1 MSYVRAKEFAE
12 RNIKIMMQQV
22 TVPSKQ
28 EWAKRNFELMSRIN
42 YKDMSEKLQELTTFV
57 ESRSSTIMSEKSCGY
72 TFN

>member
-1 MSYVRAKEFAE
+1 MRAKEFAE
-12 RNIKIMMQQV
+12 RNIKIMKQQV
-22 TVPSKQ
+22 AVPSKQ

-57 ESRSSTIMSEKSCGY
+57 ESRSSAIMSEKSCGY

>member
-1 MSYVRAKEFAE
+1 MRAKEFAE
-12 RNIKIMMQQV
+12 RNIMIMKQQV
-22 TVPSKQ
+22 NVPSNQ

-57 ESRSSTIMSEKSCGY
+57 ESRSSAIMSEKSCGY

>member
-1 MSYVRAKEFAE
+1 MRAKEFAE
-12 RNIKIMMQQV
+12 RNIKIMKQQV
-22 TVPSKQ
+22 NVPSKQ

-57 ESRSSTIMSEKSCGY
+57 ESRSSAIMSEKSCGY

>member
-1 MSYVRAKEFAE
+1 VRAKEFAE
-12 RNIKIMMQQV
+12 RNIKIMKQQV

-57 ESRSSTIMSEKSCGY
+57 ETRSSAIMSEKSCGY